1 MVRSLLAAAAL
12 ITVSTPAT
20 AGPILW
26 TYQATFGPVG
36 GPGWLVFKTSVD
48 PYPDETTPAVPT
60 PSWKFDN
67 SGFGT
72 SGVRAGSAPG
82 VEVIGFTVP
91 DGYGLQYDPVPAGQR
106 STDRFRLTFS
116 LTDNASGQTA
126 TTSWTG
132 TVTMHYHL
140 GGMPGEVE
148 PAYVFWDIGPRTQ
161 FDWKL
166 GTNTYRVSLYDQLAG
181 RDDRLYADVTLN
193 PTPEP
198 ATLLMAG
205 LGFGTLTI
213 RLIRRRVSRAGAG
226 LE

>member
-1 MVRSLLAAAAL
+1 MRHRPLAAL
-12 ITVSTPAT
+12 IGAALLSLPAPRAAS

-36 GPGWLVFKTSVD
+36 GPGWLVFQTSVD
-48 PYPDETTPAVPT
+48 PYPDGSSPALPT
-60 PSWKFDN
+60 PSWKFDTAR
-67 SGFGT
+67 FGT

-116 LTDNASGQTA
+116 LTDNASGRTA

-132 TVTMHYHL
+132 TVTMHYHQ
-140 GGMPGEVE
+140 GGFPGEVE

-166 GTNTYRVSLYDQLAG
+166 GANTYRVALYDQLAG
-181 RDDRLYADVTLN
+181 RDDRLFADVTLN

-205 LGFGTLTI
+205 I
-213 RLIRRRVSRAGAG
+213 GAG
-226 LE
+226 GLGALRLRRLRLV

>member
-1 MVRSLLAAAAL
+1 MVRSLLTAAAL
-12 ITVSTPAT
+12 VAVGTPAS

-26 TYQATFGPVG
+26 TYNATFGPVG

-48 PYPDETTPAVPT
+48 PYPDGTSPALPT

-72 SGVRAGSAPG
+72 SGVRAGSSHG
-82 VEVIGFTVP
+82 LEVIGFTVP
-91 DGYGLQYDPVPAGQR
+91 NGYGLRYDPVPDGQR
-106 STDRFRLTFS
+106 SADRFRLTFS

-132 TVTMHYHL
+132 TVTMHYHQ
-140 GGMPGEVE
+140 GGFPGEVE
-148 PAYVFWDIGPRTQ
+148 PAYVFWDIGPQTQ
-161 FDWKL
+161 QTWTL
-166 GTNTYRVSLYDQLAG
+166 GANTYRVKLYDQLAG
-181 RDDRLYADVTLN
+181 RDDRLFADVTLN

-205 LGFGTLTI
+205 IGVGGLGAL
-213 RLIRRRVSRAGAG
+213 RLLLRRLA
-226 LE
+226 